1 MFLQSLCRA
10 RRILA
15 AWGPERQV
23 GARVTNPCST
33 RQQFASCL
41 PSASVPCLR
50 PPAVLWEGPFSY
62 LSLSELTAGFE
73 HVSPGPSCRWTPPL
87 HWAIEG
93 SQKKQD
99 AEVHVQNQIVF
110 IPTVWPC
117 CLGGEAH
124 LLAG

>member
-1 MFLQSLCRA
+1 M
-10 RRILA
+10 
-15 AWGPERQV
+15 

-50 PPAVLWEGPFSY
+50 PPAVLGEGPFSY
-62 LSLSELTAGFE
+62 PSLSELTAGFE
-73 HVSPGPSCRWTPPL
+73 HMDT
-87 HWAIEG
+87 AIALGHEG

-99 AEVHVQNQIVF
+99 AEVRVQNQIVF

-117 CLGGEAH
+117 CLGVRLTGWPADLEPPP
-124 LLAG
+124 G